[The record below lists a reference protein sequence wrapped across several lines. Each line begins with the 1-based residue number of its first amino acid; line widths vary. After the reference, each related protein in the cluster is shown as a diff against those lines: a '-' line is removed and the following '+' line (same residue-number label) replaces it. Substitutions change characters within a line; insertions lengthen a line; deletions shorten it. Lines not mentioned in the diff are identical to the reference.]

1 MSAHIIITICI
12 LLLIAYIFD
21 LTSSKTRIPS
31 VILLLF
37 LGWGVKQITLLL
49 GIRLPDLNP
58 VLPALGSVGLVLIV
72 LEGSLELDLQRSK
85 VSVITKSLFGALLPM
100 IIVAFGVALLFHL
113 TGGFPF
119 RTALLNSVPFSIISS
134 AIAIPS
140 VRALDSSLKEFV
152 VYESSFSD
160 ILGVLF
166 FNFILTNEIIN
177 INSFGNFTLQIL
189 LMFVISL
196 ITTLG
201 LSLFLSKVNHHIKF
215 IPIILV
221 ILLVYTATHE
231 FMLPSLIFIMIFGLF
246 LGNIEKMDK
255 YKWSSIFR
263 PGELAKEINKFKE
276 FVGEISF
283 LIRALFFMLFGYLIN
298 TADLLNLSSLCWAIA
313 ILALITFI
321 RAAQLK
327 ITSQP
332 IKPLIFVAPR
342 GLITILLV
350 LSIPPALQIPVVD
363 YPLMIQI
370 IVLSS
375 LIMMFGLMFNS
386 KSKNI

>member
-100 IIVAFGVALLFHL
+100 IIVAFGVALLFHI

-140 VRALDSSLKEFV
+140 VRTLDSSLKEFV

-201 LSLFLSKVNHHIKF
+201 LSLFLSKVKHHIKF
-215 IPIILV
+215 IPIILI

-246 LGNIEKMDK
+246 LGNIDKMDR

-263 PGELAKEINKFKE
+263 PGELAKEIVKFKE

-283 LIRALFFMLFGYLIN
+283 LIRALFFILFGYLIN
-298 TADLLNLSSLCWAIA
+298 TADLLNLSSLCWAIS
-313 ILALITFI
+313 ILTLITFI

-363 YPLMIQI
+363 YSLMIQV

-375 LIMMFGLMFNS
+375 LIMMFGLMFKS

>member
-31 VILLLF
+31 VILLLL

-49 GIRLPDLNP
+49 GIPLPDLNP
-58 VLPALGSVGLVLIV
+58 VLPGLGTVGLVLIV

-100 IIVAFGVALLFHL
+100 IIVALGIALLFHL
-113 TGGFPF
+113 IGGFSF

-255 YKWSSIFR
+255 YKWSSIFG